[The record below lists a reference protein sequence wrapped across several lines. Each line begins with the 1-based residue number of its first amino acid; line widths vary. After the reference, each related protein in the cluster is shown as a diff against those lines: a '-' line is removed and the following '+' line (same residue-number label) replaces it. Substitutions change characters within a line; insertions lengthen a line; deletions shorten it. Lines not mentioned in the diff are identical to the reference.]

1 MDISIDFASF
11 TAVHR
16 DLEAAVSSYG
26 ATDPESCE
34 VLSDSTAMDAFAARL
49 EEFRE
54 LKRRLDDLLLEDSW
68 ALFQVSTRFGD
79 TDSAIAASYARAMHD
94 SRETCIEES
103 SPYYDAVRRETAE
116 GASCPAAAPTP
127 AGAAGSVVAPLFE

>member
-49 EEFRE
+49 EEFKE

-68 ALFQVSTRFGD
+68 ALFQVSTQFGD
-79 TDSAIAASYARAMHD
+79 TD
-94 SRETCIEES
+94 
-103 SPYYDAVRRETAE
+103 
-116 GASCPAAAPTP
+116 
-127 AGAAGSVVAPLFE
+127 